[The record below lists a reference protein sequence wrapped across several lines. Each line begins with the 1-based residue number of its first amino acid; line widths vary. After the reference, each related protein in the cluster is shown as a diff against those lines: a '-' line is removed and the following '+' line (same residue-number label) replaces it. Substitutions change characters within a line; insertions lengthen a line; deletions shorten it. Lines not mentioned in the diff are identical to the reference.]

1 MEAVWSNTI
10 TTIINGIV
18 TGTGDLVTFLAVFV
32 LLIETYW
39 ILTRQRGP
47 APTLFDDEDA

>member
-1 MEAVWSNTI
+1 MEEVWSSTI
-10 TTIINGIV
+10 KNLIDGIV

-39 ILTRQRGP
+39 ILTRQRGS